1 MKSAPK
7 RSPVFKQVNTFFP
20 PNRLVLVNSRPFTL
34 ERSSSWKKTAKG
46 H

>member
-20 PNRLVLVNSRPFTL
+20 PNRLVVNSRPFTL